1 MAGSSK
7 QTLEEGYANLSIN
20 DEGDEGLILEEPK
33 VEVVTTDL
41 SLCLMGSFV
50 TNRKINFQ
58 AMQDTLASI

>member
-20 DEGDEGLILEEPK
+20 DEGDEGLILEEPN